1 MDSNFIRIDGKL
13 VRLPDS
19 VTNLTGNATPATPT
33 EPMKQPWQ
41 FLQTLIERRPSK
53 VLDPLVDFL
62 ASKYLSTG
70 KVMTERSLATLKATE
85 DFFYG
90 IANNS
95 LNYVTDQVSTGL
107 QGVTRSFNELTQ
119 MRRTCVGG
127 IPEDAGG
134 RLVQRTTGC
143 VQERL
148 DEVMG
153 IVDEFRSNVEASE
166 GLFSGWLIEMS
177 KCSAGNF
184 PDLVDDAELDDA
196 QRECYSKVG
205 VLDSKAGSR
214 WIK

>member
-1 MDSNFIRIDGKL
+1 
-13 VRLPDS
+13 
-19 VTNLTGNATPATPT
+19 
-33 EPMKQPWQ
+33 
-41 FLQTLIERRPSK
+41 
-53 VLDPLVDFL
+53 
-62 ASKYLSTG
+62 
-70 KVMTERSLATLKATE
+70 MTDRSLATLKATE

-95 LNYVTDQVSTGL
+95 LNYVTDRVSTGL

-127 IPEDAGG
+127 IPEDAGR

-166 GLFSGWLIEMS
+166 GLFSGWLTEMS
-177 KCSAGNF
+177 KCRAENF
-184 PDLVDDAELDDA
+184 PDLMDDAALDDA

-205 VLDSKAGSR
+205 VLHVKLVSR
-214 WIK
+214 WKRDSLLY